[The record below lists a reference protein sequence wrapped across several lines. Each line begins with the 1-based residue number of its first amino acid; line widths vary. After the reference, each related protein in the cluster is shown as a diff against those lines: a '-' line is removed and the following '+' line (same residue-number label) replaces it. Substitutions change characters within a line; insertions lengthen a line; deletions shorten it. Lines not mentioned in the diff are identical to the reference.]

1 MKLALVIY
9 AAFLAIEGGLAWLV
23 SGNPFLLA
31 AVTCGVLFYASV
43 WKQGAA
49 WGELVRALAA
59 GLIAVAGPLYY
70 KASLLPTLLC
80 FLALPHLLAA
90 TQCFWEIAL
99 GKDPAPQNVRMR
111 TVVFTVAFY
120 AAMGLVFVLLRG
132 AESVSSWIT
141 GPLAILVLVLAIPAW
156 DLARVTRL
164 KPGRPARGIPLGVS
178 ARRIVLVLAVLGA
191 IAALFSGVLP
201 AAAEKLCEVSPR
213 WRLKADAPGQSAP
226 RENKPEPQPDASGP
240 AQRPGLDSSAITGR
254 HQLPEQA
261 DIRATGASVL
271 YVRPHSPAQAAR
283 MAESAVYVR
292 SHTLDDWKDGAWT
305 PSVQGGKW
313 LEDSSDGTTD
323 GVITL
328 RPAGASAIPHTVF
341 LENADGY
348 TLPALQNVTALH
360 LPRVYALPGDVHQM
374 QTGGPIRY
382 DAVSAPLNWESLPDR
397 VALRAGNTGNAAQSK
412 IPDNRAV
419 MDLVYGEAPLHPERT
434 MSLAQRVEA
443 MHAWFGKEVRYSTV
457 VKGGNG
463 VEPLDNFLTAERRGY
478 CDFYATAAALMLRFY
493 GVPTRVA
500 YGYAG
505 RTLDEPSGVFIFTDD
520 SAHAW
525 TEVFLEG
532 HGWTICDFTPPGNI
546 GQLGGE
552 QERPQPAFDEK
563 QFAEQ
568 KDNNAA
574 GQEEKKPEEFSLS
587 TWWKDTMAKIA
598 AMDPMERTKQVLTWL
613 AVAAVLYFLLR
624 LMRHREGGEDEGPDP
639 FAEDEKQPPYYA
651 EFLRVFHEAG
661 LPRRQGS
668 TPREHLAAVR
678 RQGLA
683 GAEFDPMMHY
693 HYSSR
698 YAEAGRD
705 AVQEQAFVAVARAAE
720 QRLRQSSDLTRGI

>member
-1 MKLALVIY
+1 MRLALVIY
-9 AAFLAIEGGLAWLV
+9 AGFLLIEGGLAWLV

-31 AVTCGVLFYASV
+31 AVTCGLLFYASV

-132 AESVSSWIT
+132 ADSVDSWIT
-141 GPLAILVLVLAIPAW
+141 GPLAIMVLVLAIPAW

-164 KPGRPARGIPLGVS
+164 KPGRPERGIPRGGRLQ
-178 ARRIVLVLAVLGA
+178 RIVLAVAVLGA
-191 IAALFSGVLP
+191 LAALFSGVLP
-201 AAAEKLCEVSPR
+201 AAAEKLCEISPR
-213 WRLKADAPGQSAP
+213 WRLKADAPGQTAP
-226 RENKPEPQPDASGP
+226 HETKPEPQSGDNGP
-240 AQRPGLDSSAITGR
+240 AQRPGLDSSALTGR

-261 DIRATGASVL
+261 DIRATGESML
-271 YVRPHSPAQAAR
+271 YVRPHSPARAAK

-305 PSVQGGKW
+305 SSVQGGKW
-313 LEDSSDGTTD
+313 LEDSSDGSSD

-328 RPAGASAIPHTVF
+328 RPAEASDIPHTVF

-348 TLPALQNVTALH
+348 TLPALQNVSALH
-360 LPRVYALPGDVHQM
+360 LRRVYALPGDVHQM
-374 QTGGPIRY
+374 QTAGPIRY
-382 DAVSAPLNWESLPDR
+382 NAVSAPVNWETLPDR
-397 VALRAGNTGNAAQSK
+397 AALRAGKTDNDSQSK

-419 MDLVYGEAPLHPERT
+419 MDLLYGEAPLHPERT

-443 MHAWFGKEVRYSTV
+443 MHAWFAREVRYSTV

-463 VEPLDNFLTAERRGY
+463 VEPLDNFLMAERRGY

-505 RTLDEPSGVFIFTDD
+505 KTYDEQSAVFIFTDE

-525 TEVFLEG
+525 TEVFLES
-532 HGWTICDFTPPGNI
+532 HGWTICDFTPAGNI
-546 GQLGGE
+546 GQLGGD
-552 QERPQPAFDEK
+552 QERPKPAFDEK

-568 KDNNAA
+568 KDSNAA

-587 TWWKDTMAKIA
+587 AWWKDTMAKIA

-624 LMRHREGGEDEGPDP
+624 MMRHREGANAAGPDP

-651 EFLRVFHEAG
+651 EFLRVFNEAG
-661 LPRRQGS
+661 LPRRQGT
-668 TPREHLAAVR
+668 TPREHLASVR
-678 RQGLA
+678 RRGLA
-683 GAEFDPMMHY
+683 GAEFDPMMNY
-693 HYSSR
+693 HYSNR
-698 YAEAGRD
+698 YADADRD
-705 AVQEQAFVAVARAAE
+705 AVQEADFVAVARAAE
-720 QRLRQSSDLTRGI
+720 QRLRQVRQN